1 MVPPITEKKLRQL
14 LSDKLRVVIENKD
27 MFSSVGF
34 VGFVGFEEEIIKTE
48 ERRETI
54 CMPRK

>member
-1 MVPPITEKKLRQL
+1 
-14 LSDKLRVVIENKD
+14 

-54 CMPRK
+54 RMPRK